1 MGKKKRT
8 KQEEKRRAE
17 AKRRTEAKRR
27 AAEKPAPNRA
37 KRERRSIL
45 EKIPRDPAHL
55 VAYLMV
61 VVAGYMLVDYAL
73 SIRLIQDDVYITLE
87 YVKHFLE
94 GEGLVFNPGERVEG
108 YTNFLWLLLL
118 SGLGAAGVDLESA
131 TQHLSLIFGVA
142 TLAATFLLAYSA
154 KLSGEG
160 LPEARRASFA
170 QSAPLFAAVAP
181 VFLLFNGGYH
191 YWTISG
197 METTFF
203 AFLTTVG
210 AVAVLAEKDASR
222 PNYWFAGALALAA
235 LARPDGWLAFAVL
248 YAFRLARRVFDSDES
263 PLAALLAQLKA
274 SPRLIELAVFL
285 APNGLYEIFRLAY
298 FGHPL
303 PNTFYAKTGFSSVY
317 LATGFDYL
325 TSFLGKYMLFGA
337 LALAPALLALKR
349 KWRTPVAFLYW
360 YLFVYT
366 LYVVSIGGDV
376 LSHHRFF
383 VPLLPFFAA
392 LIALGLRGLYYLA
405 LARDWAPRLALVLL
419 VAGPPVHEYYRY
431 QDEIPELKRAQILE
445 NSLVDK
451 MRRKGQ
457 WLNEQMRRRGEP
469 LVAAATTIGAFAYA
483 TDAVVIDMLGL
494 TDEYIAHHPKPIPE
508 ISGDRTVS
516 WKERNYNVDY
526 VLERDPDYVFFST
539 GMKPSAFAERA
550 LFITP
555 EFHERYY
562 LENVRAVDVPT
573 RQQTAFM
580 TYTRLPDE
588 LVRDLGMK
596 KGERYHPKF
605 ITFYYQAA
613 DLIAVEQRK
622 GNAER
627 TPEALRQMER
637 VVDSLHAYAPA
648 HFPDGYTLLG
658 RMYYLHNR
666 HELAAEAY
674 QGALRRDPLSVMGH
688 AGALMYAVEAQ
699 DTAAMI
705 RHRKYVERFS
715 PYLLTFFQAY

>member
-8 KQEEKRRAE
+8 KRDEKLRAE
-17 AKRRTEAKRR
+17 AKRR
-27 AAEKPAPNRA
+27 AADKPAPSAA
-37 KRERRSIL
+37 KRERSSIL
-45 EKIPRDPAHL
+45 DKIPRDPAHV

-61 VVAGYMLVDYAL
+61 VVAGYMLVEYAL

-87 YVKHFLE
+87 YVKHFLN
-94 GEGLVFNPGERVEG
+94 GDGLVFNPGERVEG

-131 TQHLSLIFGVA
+131 TQHLSLVFGVA
-142 TLAATFLLAYSA
+142 TLAATFLLAYST

-160 LPEARRASFA
+160 LPEPSRASFINA
-170 QSAPLFAAVAP
+170 KPLFAAVAP

-210 AVAVLAEKDASR
+210 AVAALAEKDASR
-222 PNYWFAGALALAA
+222 PNYVFAVALSLAA
-235 LARPDGWLAFAVL
+235 LTRPDGWLAFAVL
-248 YAFRLARRVFDSDES
+248 FAFRIARRVLESDA
-263 PLAALLAQLKA
+263 PFPAALLDQLKA
-274 SPRLIELAVFL
+274 KPRLVEIAVFL

-325 TSFLGKYMLFGA
+325 WSFLQRYMLSGA

-360 YLFVYT
+360 YLFAYT

-405 LARDWAPRLALVLL
+405 LSRKWAPQLALVLL
-419 VAGPPVHEYYRY
+419 VAGPPAHEYYRY

-451 MRRKGQ
+451 MRRKGL
-457 WLNEQMRRRGEP
+457 WLNEQMEIRGER
-469 LVAAATTIGAFAYA
+469 LTAAATTIGAFAYA
-483 TDAVVIDMLGL
+483 ADAVVIDMLGL
-494 TDEYIAHHPKPIPE
+494 TDEYIAHHPEPIPE

-526 VLERDPDYVFFST
+526 VLERDPDYIFFST

-562 LENVRAVDVPT
+562 LENIRALDVDT
-573 RQQTAFM
+573 RVQSAFM

-596 KGERYHPKF
+596 EGERYHPKF

-622 GNAER
+622 GEGER
-627 TPEALRQMER
+627 APDALRQMER
-637 VVDSLHAYAPA
+637 IVDSLDVYAPA

-666 HELAAEAY
+666 HDLAAEAY
-674 QGALRRDPLSVMGH
+674 QDALRRDSLSVMGH

-705 RHRKYVERFS
+705 RHQQFVRRFS
-715 PYLLTFFQAY
+715 PYLLTPFNVY